1 MGNPYMRRLPDSGIV
16 VSISTAVYMAQ
27 PCNNW
32 GETTPVQPDLPV
44 DAMWRRQGNLDNTIR
59 DWVTEPSHQTTTT
72 MIQHRTTIL
81 PALVALASTAI
92 LWG

>member
-1 MGNPYMRRLPDSGIV
+1 MIGESCMGPANGTMGNPYMRRLPDSGIV

-59 DWVTEPSHQTTTT
+59 DWVTST
-72 MIQHRTTIL
+72 HRTK
-81 PALVALASTAI
+81 PPRP
-92 LWG
+92 